1 MEGILIDTLILF
13 LVIFILIL
21 LNVAFFIM
29 FKKEKLNLL
38 ASGII
43 MIILAPVIGF
53 SSGALFLYFYDW
65 SSGGTGEGAGYG
77 GIDGANEWI
86 EKLSSKWMKNA
97 LLAEREKSLTTY
109 WMPKAMLRLRRQF
122 FKEGEVPFLILR

>member
-21 LNVAFFIM
+21 LNVAFFIL
-29 FKKEKLNLL
+29 FKREKLNLL

-53 SSGALFLYFYDW
+53 LSGALFLHFYDW

-77 GIDGANEWI
+77 GAILGLLTLANGI
-86 EKLSSKWMKNA
+86 
-97 LLAEREKSLTTY
+97 
-109 WMPKAMLRLRRQF
+109 
-122 FKEGEVPFLILR
+122 LILMIGFIRAIVIYIKKGY